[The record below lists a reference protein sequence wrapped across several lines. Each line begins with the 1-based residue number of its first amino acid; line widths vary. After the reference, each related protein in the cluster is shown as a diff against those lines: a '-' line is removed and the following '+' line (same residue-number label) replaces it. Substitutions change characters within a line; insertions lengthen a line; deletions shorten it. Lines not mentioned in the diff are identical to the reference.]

1 MYLTKW
7 TQRWLT
13 QKRQNYIKWLASA
26 FLWIVFIW
34 REQTHVGL
42 ILYPP
47 HEISTLQSTDQF
59 IGFKNQI
66 HTFKKKR
73 VFFFYSKMTKP
84 LVSSFQMWLF
94 LFSCL
99 WFMLLPLFFVVVVFF
114 IVVNKTFSLDSGNS
128 WWVFP
133 TIFDVLYNPHSRPDN

>member
-13 QKRQNYIKWLASA
+13 QKRQNNNIKWLASV
-26 FLWIVFIW
+26 FLWIVFIR

-42 ILYPP
+42 IVYPP

-66 HTFKKKR
+66 YTFKKTFL
-73 VFFFYSKMTKP
+73 FFFLYQNDKAT
-84 LVSSFQMWLF
+84 SFIFSNVIISIF
-94 LFSCL
+94 LFVIYATAVV
-99 WFMLLPLFFVVVVFF
+99 LLLLFSLL
-114 IVVNKTFSLDSGNS
+114 NKTFSLDSGNS

>member
-26 FLWIVFIW
+26 FLWIVFIR

-59 IGFKNQI
+59 INQI
-66 HTFKKKR
+66 YTFFLKD
-73 VFFFYSKMTKP
+73 VSFLSFFYSKMTKP

-99 WFMLLPLFFVVVVFF
+99 WFMLLPLFCCCCFF
-114 IVVNKTFSLDSGNS
+114 IVVDKTFSLDSGNS